1 MCKLWVYLGTWEISD
16 LITMTNE
23 EKNKETAKTDSKNKP
38 APKPELPKR
47 RAIDRIPEPFN
58 LREDIFKKYK

>member
-1 MCKLWVYLGTWEISD
+1 
-16 LITMTNE
+16 MTNE
-23 EKNKETAKTDSKNKP
+23 EKNKETAKKDSKNKP
-38 APKPELPKR
+38 TPQPKLPKR